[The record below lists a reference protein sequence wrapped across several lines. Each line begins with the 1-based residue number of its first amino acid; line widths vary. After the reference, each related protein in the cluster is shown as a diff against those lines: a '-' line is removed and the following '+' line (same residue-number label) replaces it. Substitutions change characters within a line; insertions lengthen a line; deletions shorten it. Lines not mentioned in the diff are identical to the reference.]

1 MSVQAYDTDDG
12 RRWRVRWREN
22 DRMRSRS
29 FGGKREALAFD
40 ADVKARKFRGDM
52 IPRSGRK
59 TLARAYEEWWP
70 GVEATKAIN
79 TQRSYKAQWNAH
91 IKNTFDHHTLGEL
104 VAQPSLIDDLMH
116 RLHDEGV
123 GRPSQR
129 KTLIVLSALL
139 ADRVRVG
146 EITTNPA
153 HRALKPKLPPRRA
166 VRPFAPVVIE
176 RIRLAVAGR
185 DVKARSGARAD
196 GDALLIAVMAY
207 AGLRPQEALALE
219 WGDVGDRVL
228 TVDKAASFGE
238 EKATKTEH
246 VRTVPIPPTLLGDL
260 DGWKATTGAPTDHAL
275 VFPGVAGA
283 LWSHS
288 AYNNWR
294 GRVWKAALRTVA
306 DSDPNLAPLA
316 KARPYDCRHS
326 FVSLHL
332 RAGEDPLRVAT
343 WAGHSPSVMWRHYAH
358 VIEDL
363 RGGRSV
369 AVEQQIAAAREAV
382 TGRPA
387 DEVRAIVAEGFTNPE
402 ATPVGFG
409 PALFGARKIDRDQES
424 D

>member
-1 MSVQAYDTDDG
+1 
-12 RRWRVRWREN
+12 
-22 DRMRSRS
+22 MRSRS
-29 FGGKREALAFD
+29 FTGKREAQAFD

-70 GVEATKAIN
+70 GVEATKAVS
-79 TQRSYKAQWNAH
+79 TQRSYKSQWNAH
-91 IKNTFDHHTLGEL
+91 IKDKFDHHTLGEL
-104 VAQPSLIDDLMH
+104 VADPSLIDGLMH
-116 RLHDEGV
+116 RLDAEKV

-139 ADRVRVG
+139 SDRVRVG
-146 EITTNPA
+146 EITINPA

-185 DVKARSGARAD
+185 EVKARSGRRAD
-196 GDALLIAVMAY
+196 GDALMIALMAY

-228 TVDKAASFGE
+228 TVDKATSFGE
-238 EKATKTEH
+238 QKATKTEG
-246 VRTVPIPPTLLGDL
+246 VRTVPIAPSLMAEIDKWRAVAGE
-260 DGWKATTGAPTDHAL
+260 PTDHAL
-275 VFPGVAGA
+275 IFPGAQAA

-294 GRVWKAALRTVA
+294 SRVWKVAVNEVAA
-306 DSDPNLAPLA
+306 SDPNLAPLA
-316 KARPYDCRHS
+316 KATPYACRHS

-343 WAGHSPSVMWRHYAH
+343 WAGHSPAVMWRHYAH
-358 VIEDL
+358 VIEDMK
-363 RGGRSV
+363 GGKTV
-369 AVEQQIAAAREAV
+369 PVEQQIAAAREAV
-382 TGRPA
+382 TSLPA
-387 DEVRAIVAEGFTNPE
+387 DAVRAIVAEGFTNPE
-402 ATPVGFG
+402 APPVGFG
-409 PALFGARKIDRDQES
+409 PTLYGKRKIEREREGG
-424 D
+424 